1 MFKNCGG
8 DNMLCNRIKQFREYN
23 DLEPFFL
30 AEVLGISLEKYNNYE
45 SGKEVP
51 TIDVVHALARCYKV
65 TVDEFYGYTPRLAIY
80 DKSVDFSDDVDNKL
94 LRMSDLSWEEA
105 QLILYYRNL
114 DEKDDIIKKIIGK
127 NNEK

>member
-1 MFKNCGG
+1 MG

-65 TVDEFYGYTPRLAIY
+65 TVDEFYGYSPRLVLHNKDLFEDDEY
-80 DKSVDFSDDVDNKL
+80 DKVDNKL
-94 LRMSDLSWEEA
+94 LKMSDLSWDEA
-105 QLILYYRNL
+105 KLILYYRNL
-114 DEKDDIIKKIIGK
+114 EDKDELLKTILNKD
-127 NNEK
+127 E

>member
-1 MFKNCGG
+1 
-8 DNMLCNRIKQFREYN
+8 MLCNRIKQFREYN

-65 TVDEFYGYTPRLAIY
+65 TVDEFYGYSPRLVLHNKDLFEDAEY
-80 DKSVDFSDDVDNKL
+80 DKVDNKL
-94 LRMSDLSWEEA
+94 LKMSDLSWDEA
-105 QLILYYRNL
+105 KLILYYRNL
-114 DEKDDIIKKIIGK
+114 EDKDELLKTILNKD
-127 NNEK
+127 E

>member
-1 MFKNCGG
+1 
-8 DNMLCNRIKQFREYN
+8 MLCNRIKQFREYN

-65 TVDEFYGYTPRLAIY
+65 TVDEFYGYSPRLVLHNKDLFEDDED
-80 DKSVDFSDDVDNKL
+80 DKVNNKL
-94 LRMSDLSWEEA
+94 LKMSDLSWDEA
-105 QLILYYRNL
+105 KLILYYRNL
-114 DEKDDIIKKIIGK
+114 EDKDELLKTILNKD
-127 NNEK
+127 E